1 MELYFPGLANKARGA
16 DVSSLNSRGFH
27 AKLLQLVEQSI
38 RCYHSKISFREDVLG
53 IPLNIVSTENPNGR
67 VYINEISSTLDLLSY
82 TSYAEEG
89 IRKSVWKEPFT
100 AWLPVYISKDHFNKA
115 ESLFIKSICSIIG
128 VPSDDFRA
136 SDVLEV
142 PPYTQFKKQ
151 TLKKYEFRCCPN

>member
-1 MELYFPGLANKARGA
+1 MELYFPGLANKARAA
-16 DVSSLNSRGFH
+16 DVSSLNSSGSFH
-27 AKLLQLVEQSI
+27 TKLLQLVEQSI

-53 IPLNIVSTENPNGR
+53 IPLRIVSTENPNGK

-100 AWLPVYISKDHFNKA
+100 AWLPVYISKEHFNKA
-115 ESLFIKSICSIIG
+115 EPLFIRSICSVIG

-142 PPYTQFKKQ
+142 LSYIHPLNQ
-151 TLKKYEFRCCPN
+151 LKNKH